1 MTGYIVRRIGLA
13 AVTVLLV
20 LLFAFS
26 IIRLIPGD
34 VVQLMVAEQGYAA
47 DVEALRRQLGL
58 ADPIHVQF
66 SRWMGNALQGD
77 FGQSLWTK
85 RSVVEE
91 LKRRLPI
98 SAELGAYAIIFGLAI
113 GLPVG
118 TLAAI
123 RQDSWMDYLARS
135 SAIALLSVPGF
146 WMATLILVFPLKW
159 FGWTPPLR
167 YYSWTDDPWQHF
179 TFFLLPAA
187 ILGYA
192 LAGGIMRLT
201 RTMMLEV
208 LRQDYIRTAWSKGLR
223 ERVVVVRHGLRNALI
238 PVVTLLGLQFGF
250 VISGTVITES
260 IFNVPGVGRYFF
272 ESILNRDYPAIQ
284 GIVFFT
290 ASIVVLLNLVVDIAY
305 AYIDPR
311 IRYR

>member
-1 MTGYIVRRIGLA
+1 MTQYIVRRVGLA
-13 AVTVLLV
+13 ALTVVIV

-58 ADPIHVQF
+58 ADPIHEQF
-66 SRWMGNALQGD
+66 SRWMGDALRGD

-85 RSVVEE
+85 RSVTEE
-91 LKRRLPI
+91 LRRRLPI
-98 SAELGAYAIIFGLAI
+98 SAELAAYAIVFGMAM
-113 GLPVG
+113 GLPIG
-118 TLAAI
+118 ILAAI
-123 RQDSWMDYLARS
+123 RQDSWLDYIARS
-135 SAIALLSVPGF
+135 TAIGLLSVPGF
-146 WMATLILVFPLKW
+146 WMATLVLVFPLKW

-167 YYSWTDDPWQHF
+167 YQSWGEDPWGHF

-187 ILGYA
+187 ILGYS

-223 ERVVVVRHGLRNALI
+223 ERAVVLRHGLRNALI
-238 PVVTLLGLQFGF
+238 PIVTLLGLQFGF
-250 VISGTVITES
+250 VVSGTVITES

-290 ASIVVLLNLVVDIAY
+290 ASIVVLLNLAVDVSY
-305 AYIDPR
+305 AYLDPR